1 MNYTRTS
8 FVAALGAGALLVLTF
23 VLAVAAD
30 FLPAGFHATGA
41 MLGVAA
47 LATFFA
53 GIGVAFM
60 AIVGMIR

>member
-8 FVAALGAGALLVLTF
+8 FIAFGVAVGLLVLTF

-41 MLGVAA
+41 MLGVAC

-53 GIGVAFM
+53 GAGVAFM